1 MELDHPGG
9 PLTPA
14 EVEALDSTLLPALER
29 HHLRLL
35 AHALRSLQL
44 AAGRQ
49 HGALPGARALNLWA
63 LQHPAV
69 AAAPDFAQAFVAQ
82 LQKLGEEIEAI
93 ACARGREPL
102 GLTLAELA
110 DWARSQADRRIDGH
124 TAGR

>member
-1 MELDHPGG
+1 MDHPGG
-9 PLTPA
+9 PLTAA

-49 HGALPGARALNLWA
+49 HGPLPDARSLSLWA

-69 AAAPDFAQAFVAQ
+69 AAAPDFAHAFVAQ
-82 LQKLGEEIEAI
+82 LQKLGEEIDAI
-93 ACARGREPL
+93 ARDRGREPL
-102 GLTLAELA
+102 VLTLTELA
-110 DWARSQADRRIDGH
+110 DWARIQADRRIDGRTGGH
-124 TAGR
+124 